1 MRGWGTKIHTLTL
14 SRYADRVTKNC
25 TGICHGERGVITV
38 LNNQYYRA
46 AYEFH
51 KRWSPFPAT
60 AEEWQQ
66 AAKEAAQTCADHG
79 NDKFII
85 DLFVAVYGDL
95 ERQYKAERGE
105 VAA

>member
-1 MRGWGTKIHTLTL
+1 MRDWETKIHILTW
-14 SRYADRVTKNC
+14 SRCADRVTKNY
-25 TGICHGERGVITV
+25 TGICPGEGGVITV

-60 AEEWQQ
+60 ADDWCK
-66 AAKEAAQTCADHG
+66 AAEEAAQTCADHG

-95 ERQYKAERGE
+95 ERQYKSERGE
-105 VAA
+105 GAA